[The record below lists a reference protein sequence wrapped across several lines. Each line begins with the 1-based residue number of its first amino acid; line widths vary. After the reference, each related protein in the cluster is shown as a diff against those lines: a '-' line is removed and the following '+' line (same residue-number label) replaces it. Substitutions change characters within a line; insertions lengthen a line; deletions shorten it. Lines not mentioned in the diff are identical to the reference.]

1 MSERIRELAEREAE
15 LQLRCAAQ
23 RRAVAVEVASIEARF
38 ESVDRAASIT
48 RRFLTNP
55 AVVTVGVVAL
65 LTLGRVGGIR
75 LVGRAVLL
83 MTAARRLLQ
92 ALKTL

>member
-1 MSERIRELAEREAE
+1 MKGRIRELAEREAE
-15 LQLRCAAQ
+15 LQLRCAVQ
-23 RRAVAVEVASIEARF
+23 RSAIATEVANIEARF
-38 ESVDRAASIT
+38 ETVDRAASLT

-55 AVVTVGVVAL
+55 IVVTGGVVAL